1 MKKISWISHQ
11 KKVFSGGR
19 GSSGRKF
26 CNLWLYLSPA
36 ILFCPRQQ
44 LSTYLN
50 YYLTCF
56 CSYFWA
62 KKRNKTFDPT
72 ICSLVSRFFPLLL
85 IFFCKKKSD
94 KIRNVSVCVRYLVHP
109 PRWYF
114 SNLHFCLRIS
124 TKDYWD
130 LMCNDAF
137 LDEIFN
143 LSERKSRY
151 VFHSGTKRK
160 KLLWWKIAIRYL
172 YGMAT

>member
-1 MKKISWISHQ
+1 MDFAPKKKI
-11 KKVFSGGR
+11 FSGGR

-36 ILFCPRQQ
+36 ILFCPRQE

-85 IFFCKKKSD
+85 IFFAKKKSD

-109 PRWYF
+109 RWYF
-114 SNLHFCLRIS
+114 SHLHFCLRNIRTWCATMHFLMKYSIS
-124 TKDYWD
+124 RNENRDTFFIQVKGKNS
-130 LMCNDAF
+130 C
-137 LDEIFN
+137 DE
-143 LSERKSRY
+143 
-151 VFHSGTKRK
+151 
-160 KLLWWKIAIRYL
+160 KLLL
-172 YGMAT
+172 GMGWPLNSF

>member
-1 MKKISWISHQ
+1 MLYEFQSKSLMPISWNFYYIKNSNSTAEIFQMYERMITEVRQVKFQYFGKKGIS
-11 KKVFSGGR
+11 
-19 GSSGRKF
+19 
-26 CNLWLYLSPA
+26 N
-36 ILFCPRQQ
+36 
-44 LSTYLN
+44 
-50 YYLTCF
+50 
-56 CSYFWA
+56 
-62 KKRNKTFDPT
+62 
-72 ICSLVSRFFPLLL
+72 
-85 IFFCKKKSD
+85 
-94 KIRNVSVCVRYLVHP
+94 LVHP